1 MEWMIMLRKKAK
13 LFVTKY
19 LREHWLTAAIKVCLT
34 IYVVYMMLS
43 LEAKSIF
50 SVEGFLLVLAIMIVA
65 LIIDSIYYSYQ
76 NK

>member
-1 MEWMIMLRKKAK
+1 MLRKRAE
-13 LFVTKY
+13 LSVMKY
-19 LREHWLTAAIKVCLT
+19 LREHWLTAIIKLCLA

-50 SVEGFLLVLAIMIVA
+50 SVEGFLLVLAIIIVA

>member
-1 MEWMIMLRKKAK
+1 MLRKRAK
-13 LFVTKY
+13 LSVTKY
-19 LREHWLTAAIKVCLT
+19 LKKHWLTAVIKVCLT

-50 SVEGFLLVLAIMIVA
+50 SVEGFLLVLVIIIVA